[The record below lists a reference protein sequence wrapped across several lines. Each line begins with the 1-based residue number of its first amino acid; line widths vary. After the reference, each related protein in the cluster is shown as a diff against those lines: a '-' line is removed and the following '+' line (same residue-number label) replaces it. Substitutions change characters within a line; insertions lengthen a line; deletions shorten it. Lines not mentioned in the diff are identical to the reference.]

1 MVLVGDAH
9 HVADHLQWQRSGE
22 FGHQLALAVGMV
34 GDQVRD
40 QPPRPVAHRLLSAG
54 HHLRCEGAADDVAQP
69 RVTWI
74 VQVDHRA
81 EVLGHLGG
89 LVGDGDIRYRTE
101 DLRMPAG
108 VVDVIELHQRPVPG
122 AGLESLVTDLL
133 EEGDRRLPAQGRESP
148 VSDGVVK
155 SPELQGAEVDIGQWD
170 LWGSLA
176 IDAGCDPPGFDA
188 HRDVPSLVCSVRR
201 PQ

>member
-1 MVLVGDAH
+1 
-9 HVADHLQWQRSGE
+9 
-22 FGHQLALAVGMV
+22 
-34 GDQVRD
+34 
-40 QPPRPVAHRLLSAG
+40 
-54 HHLRCEGAADDVAQP
+54 
-69 RVTWI
+69 
-74 VQVDHRA
+74 
-81 EVLGHLGG
+81 
-89 LVGDGDIRYRTE
+89 
-101 DLRMPAG
+101 MPAG

-176 IDAGCDPPGFDA
+176 IDAGCDAPGFDA